1 MGQILKPNRS
11 DNRGGHPNSGAK
23 PKGNILYQR
32 RFRPELVKK
41 MDEYLTKLKEE
52 YGSIIQ
58 K

>member
-1 MGQILKPNRS
+1 MGQILKPNRL

-41 MDEYLTKLKEE
+41 MDEYLMKLKEE
-52 YGSIIQ
+52 YVTTS
-58 K
+58 